1 MFAHWDSYYILIG
14 SASGALIGLLFVVAT
29 LQSGRD
35 PEASA
40 RGASIYL
47 TPTVFHFAVVLVI
60 SAVASAPGL
69 PPWSVGLI
77 LGGGALWGLAYAVS
91 AAVRIRVNSTAA
103 EPPHWSDFWY
113 YGVAPGLGYLG
124 LAASAV
130 GALTQAASTAYL
142 VAAALLALL
151 LIGIRNAWDLV
162 TWLAQRAPRP

>member
-1 MFAHWDSYYILIG
+1 MFEHWDSYYILVG

-60 SAVASAPGL
+60 SAMASAPGL
-69 PPWSVGLI
+69 PRWAVGAILGVCGLI
-77 LGGGALWGLAYAVS
+77 GCGYGVFSAVGIRNFKS
-91 AAVRIRVNSTAA
+91 AEA
-103 EPPHWSDFWY
+103 PHWTDFWY
-113 YGVAPGLGYLG
+113 YGVAPAVAYFGMMI
-124 LAASAV
+124 SAV
-130 GALTQAASTAYL
+130 AAWAQAPADALIIAG
-142 VAAALLALL
+142 VLLALL

-162 TWLAQRAPRP
+162 TWLAPRATPHA